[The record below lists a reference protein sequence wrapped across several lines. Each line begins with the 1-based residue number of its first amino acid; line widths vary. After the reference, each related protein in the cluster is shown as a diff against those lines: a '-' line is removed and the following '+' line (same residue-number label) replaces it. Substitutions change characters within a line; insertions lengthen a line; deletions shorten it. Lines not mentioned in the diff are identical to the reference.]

1 MVCVQD
7 KGKFTFLLDMISWP
21 RLSKLNYIWNVNIDP
36 VYKNMLY
43 MVWTS
48 NSLGLENRKESK
60 EKRESKINE
69 KRSFIQ
75 NHTLLTNEIMKYFYL
90 SII

>member
-21 RLSKLNYIWNVNIDP
+21 RLSKINCIWNVNINP

-48 NSLGLENRKESK
+48 NSLGLKNRKEF
-60 EKRESKINE
+60 ESKINE
-69 KRSFIQ
+69 KRSCIQ
-75 NHTLLTNEIMKYFYL
+75 NHTLLTYEIKKYFYL
-90 SII
+90 SIT

>member
-21 RLSKLNYIWNVNIDP
+21 RLNKLNYIWNVNIDP
-36 VYKNMLY
+36 IYKNMLY

-48 NSLGLENRKESK
+48 NSLGLKNRKEF
-60 EKRESKINE
+60 ESKINE

-75 NHTLLTNEIMKYFYL
+75 NHTLLTNLMRL
-90 SII
+90 WSIFICF